1 MSGNK
6 VSDRLHSFVLK
17 NVKRPLFPT
26 MTFIVYYGMTEIG
39 QYNNLKIVK
48 EVDFG
53 FYLDGGEEGEILLPR
68 KYAKEDTSIGNTIK
82 VFIYKD
88 SKDRIIAVT
97 DKPYAIVGE
106 FAFLKVV
113 DVNKTGAFLDWGLPK
128 DLLLPYAEQD
138 SSIMTGSSYVVKIIF
153 DTKSQ
158 RIIASQKLHKYFIS
172 DTAELKKEE
181 KKELLI
187 YEKTELGFRAVID
200 NAYTGMLYKNEI
212 FRPIEIGLRLKGYIK
227 NIRDDGKIDLT
238 LLQIGERAVQAAA
251 DSILAAL
258 KSQEGVIHIGDNSS
272 PEEIAELFKI
282 SKKSFKRAI
291 GQLYKK
297 QLISIEEKRIILR

>member
-1 MSGNK
+1 
-6 VSDRLHSFVLK
+6 
-17 NVKRPLFPT
+17 
-26 MTFIVYYGMTEIG
+26 MTFIVYCGMPEIG
-39 QYNNLKIVK
+39 KYNDLKIVK
-48 EVDFG
+48 KVDFG
-53 FYLDGGEEGEILLPR
+53 FYLDGGEEGEILLPGR
-68 KYAKEDTSIGNTIK
+68 YAKEDTSVGSTIK

-88 SKDRIIAVT
+88 SEDRIIAVT
-97 DKPYAIVGE
+97 DDPYAVAGD

-113 DVNKTGAFLDWGLPK
+113 DINKTGAFLDWGLPK

-138 SSIMTGSSYVVKIIF
+138 GGIITGRSYVVRVIF

-158 RIIASQKLHKYFIS
+158 RIIASRKLHKYFLS

-181 KKELLI
+181 KKDILI
-187 YEKTELGFRAVID
+187 YEETELGFRAVID

-238 LLQIGERAVQAAA
+238 LPQIGERAVQAAA

-258 KSQEGVIHIGDNSS
+258 KIGNGLINIGDKSS
-272 PEEIAELFKI
+272 PEEIAGLFKI
-282 SKKSFKRAI
+282 SKKSFKRAV
-291 GQLYKK
+291 GLLYKK
-297 QLISIEEKRIILR
+297 RLVSIEEKRIILR